1 MDNDFSSYM
10 VDVINKG
17 SLSLMLS
24 IGHRTK
30 LFDLMSSLS
39 PSTVE
44 DIALYSKLNQRYVK
58 EWLGA
63 MVTGKIIEYD
73 PMTNKY
79 WLSKDKAK
87 YLTRENNIYNF
98 AASMQWVPILAQVES
113 EIITCFEKGGGVPY
127 SSYKRFHEV
136 MSEES
141 YQTVVVGLF
150 DHILPLVPNLP
161 LNLKQGIKVLD
172 IGCGKG
178 KAVNLMARHFPKS
191 IFYGYDLSKEAIDDA
206 TKEAN
211 DLKIFNAIFKANDV
225 LNLGSN
231 EKFDLITAFDA
242 IHDQPKPD
250 LVLKSIYNS
259 LADNGVFLMQDILA
273 STPLKDN
280 ISHPLGTFLYTISC
294 LHCMS
299 VSLSQ
304 NGAGLGAMW
313 GKEKATDMLK
323 DAGFAN
329 VEVKTLPH
337 DFQNY
342 YYVSHKRE

>member
-1 MDNDFSSYM
+1 MDSFSNYM
-10 VDVINKG
+10 IDVINKG

-24 IGHRTK
+24 IGHRVK
-30 LFDLMSSLS
+30 LFDIMSTLP

-44 DIALYSKLNQRYVK
+44 DIALNSKLNERYVK

-73 PMTNKY
+73 PSSDKY
-79 WLSKDKAK
+79 WLSKEKSK

-98 AASMQWVPILAQVES
+98 AASMQWMPVLAQVEN
-113 EIITCFEKGGGVPY
+113 EIIECFEKGGGLPY
-127 SSYKRFHEV
+127 SSYNRFHEV

-141 YQTVVVGLF
+141 YQTVVVGLI

-161 LNLKQGIKVLD
+161 FRLEQGIKVLD

-178 KAVNLMARHFPKS
+178 KAVNLMAQHFPKS
-191 IFYGYDLSKEAIDDA
+191 IFYGYDFSKEAIDDA

-211 DLKIFNAIFKANDV
+211 DYNISNAFFKANDV
-225 LNLGSN
+225 LDLTSK
-231 EKFDLITAFDA
+231 ETFDLITAFDA
-242 IHDQPKPD
+242 IHDQPRPD
-250 LVLKSIYNS
+250 LVLKSIFNS
-259 LADNGVFLMQDILA
+259 LEDSGVFLMQDILA

-280 ISHPLGTFLYTISC
+280 LSHTLGTFLYTISC

-313 GKEKATDMLK
+313 GKEKAIQMLK
-323 DAGFAN
+323 EAGFSN

-342 YYVSHKRE
+342 YYISNKK

>member
-1 MDNDFSSYM
+1 MDNDFSNYLI
-10 VDVINKG
+10 DVINKS

-30 LFDLMSSLS
+30 LFDVLSVLS

-44 DIALYSKLNQRYVK
+44 EIASKSKLNERYIK

-73 PMTNKY
+73 SFTNKF
-79 WLSKDKAK
+79 WLSKEKAQ

-98 AASMQWVPILAQVES
+98 SASMQWIPILSQVED
-113 EIITCFEKGGGVPY
+113 EIVECFVKGGGVPY
-127 SSYKRFHEV
+127 SSYNRFHEV
-136 MSEES
+136 MAEES
-141 YQTVVVGLF
+141 YQTVVVGLIKY
-150 DHILPLVPNLP
+150 ILPLVPNLITD
-161 LNLKQGIKVLD
+161 LKNGIRVLD

-178 KAVNLMARHFPKS
+178 KAVNLMAQHFPKS
-191 IFYGYDLSKEAIDDA
+191 NFYGYDLSNEAISDAIKEAQDM
-206 TKEAN
+206 N
-211 DLKIFNAIFKANDV
+211 NSNVSFKIQDI
-225 LNLGSN
+225 LNLTLN
-231 EKFDLITAFDA
+231 DKFDLITAFDA

-250 LVLKSIYNS
+250 LVLKNIYNS
-259 LADNGVFLMQDILA
+259 LSDNGVFLMQDILA

-304 NGAGLGAMW
+304 SGAGLGAMW
-313 GKEKATDMLK
+313 GKEKAISMLK
-323 DAGFAN
+323 EAGFEC
-329 VEVKTLPH
+329 VEVKTLSH

-342 YYVSHKRE
+342 YYICHMNK